1 MWINQHL
8 AESPNRAL
16 LDADSKTILDQ
27 VLMKISNPA
36 SPGDRSL
43 VIFDIDSTL
52 IDTSHRTAAICREFA
67 RQPSH
72 NSQFKELCREINQW
86 TEWVE
91 VYHPID
97 FINMHSGIKIKPHS
111 VEEAFILKFWKDR
124 FFHEDWLVH
133 DLPYSGGKEFVTE
146 CLLRGA
152 DIAYLTGRHKDTSI
166 VGTKKWLATHHFPLK
181 EGSARTRLMLKEH
194 TAILDLD
201 YKNSGLAQ
209 LKVGYDSIWFIEN
222 EVELILMALSDHQDV
237 EAILFD
243 SVHSGR
249 AELQEIKP
257 KTITSWVR

>member
-1 MWINQHL
+1 MWIHQRL
-8 AESPNRAL
+8 AESPNRGL
-16 LDADSKTILDQ
+16 LDAHSKAILDKM
-27 VLMKISNPA
+27 LMEISNPTP
-36 SPGDRSL
+36 PGQRSL

-67 RQPSH
+67 REHSH
-72 NSQFKELCREINQW
+72 DTRFKELCREINQW

-91 VYHPID
+91 VYQPID
-97 FINMHSGIKIKPHS
+97 FINRHSGVKIRPHS
-111 VEEAFILKFWKDR
+111 PEESYILKFWKDR

-152 DIAYLTGRHKDTSI
+152 DIAYLTGRHIDTTLA
-166 VGTKKWLATHHFPLK
+166 GTKKWLATHHFPLR
-181 EGSARTRLMLKEH
+181 EENPRTRLMLKDH
-194 TAILDLD
+194 VSLLDSD
-201 YKNSGLAQ
+201 YKSSGLAL

-222 EVELILMALSDHQDV
+222 EVELILMALSEHQDV

-249 AELQEIKP
+249 AELQEQKP